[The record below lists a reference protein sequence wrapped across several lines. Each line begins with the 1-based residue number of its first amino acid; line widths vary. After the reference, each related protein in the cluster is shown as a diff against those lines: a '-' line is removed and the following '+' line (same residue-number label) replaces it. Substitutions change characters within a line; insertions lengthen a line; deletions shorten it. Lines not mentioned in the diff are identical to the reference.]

1 MALWGIGGL
10 PGASKTLFTI
20 DWVERE
26 FVKKQGRKVFYCK
39 IEFEKDIGWT
49 AFDDPLRWR
58 ELPHGSV
65 LVVDEAHYFFPQRQ
79 KGKPPAEIQELTE
92 HRHYGLDI
100 VLLSQHFANMDVFVR
115 RLLGH
120 FRVIERKS
128 GMERSR
134 VYEFEKYTPVDEN
147 PVFWAKT
154 KKTAHKAYTYR
165 FNKKYYGVYKSAEV
179 HTVRRNLPWG
189 KLALLGLAL
198 SVVGVAAWVGLGV
211 KSRVEGSAAAPAVHA
226 TAGAPKAASG
236 GFLGHASGSASTK
249 EAPMTAA
256 EYVSSFSPRVEG
268 LPFSA
273 PRYDEITKPVEAPVP
288 AACVVVHN
296 KCTCYTQQS
305 TKIRGM
311 PDEVCRDIATNGFF
325 MDFDPGSKRR
335 ETEQRVVASNAAPV
349 QAAEA
354 APMPAPVQP
363 VQLPV
368 QVVPVAM
375 TGGPKNRQMT
385 PIDLAAFPED
395 DPDKYR
401 PRRPFE
407 R

>member
-39 IEFEKDIGWT
+39 IEFLKDIGWT
-49 AFDDPLRWR
+49 QWDDPLRWR
-58 ELPHGSV
+58 ELPHGAV
-65 LVVDEAHYFFPQRQ
+65 LVIDEAHYFFPQRQ
-79 KGKPPAEIQELTE
+79 KGKPPIEIQELTE
-92 HRHYGLDI
+92 HRHQGVDI
-100 VLLSQHFANMDVFVR
+100 IFMSQHFANIDVFVR

-120 FRVIERKS
+120 WRVIERKS
-128 GMERSR
+128 NMERSR

-179 HTVRRNLPWG
+179 HTVKRNLPWG
-189 KLALLGLAL
+189 KLALLALAL
-198 SVVGVAAWVGLGV
+198 SAVGVAAWVGLGV
-211 KSRVEGSAAAPAVHA
+211 KSRVEGSSAPSVQAVQSSVA
-226 TAGAPKAASG
+226 KPASG
-236 GFLGHASGSASTK
+236 GLLGHMQGGGASK
-249 EAPMTAA
+249 DAPMTAA
-256 EYVSSFSPRVEG
+256 EYVSSFTPRVEG

-273 PRYDEITKPVEAPVP
+273 PRYDEITKPTEAPIP
-288 AACVVVHN
+288 AACVVVRS

-311 PDEVCRDIATNGFF
+311 PDDVCRDIASNGFF

-335 ETEQRVVASNAAPV
+335 EAEQRDAASKAAPV
-349 QAAEA
+349 GLPAPVAAA
-354 APMPAPVQP
+354 PAPVQP
-363 VQLPV
+363 QVLPV
-368 QVVPVAM
+368 QVVPVAV
-375 TGGPKNRQMT
+375 TGGPKNRQLT

-395 DPDKYR
+395 T
-401 PRRPFE
+401 PRR
-407 R
+407 